1 MQDTFFWNECK
12 KTIERDVSAE
22 EYSTWID
29 PLELKENKGASPK
42 SYSVLATNQFIN
54 NWVLDN
60 YGTLITKRLIEII
73 LLRHPLQPACIA
85 EIK

>member
-29 PLELKENKGASPK
+29 PLELIENKDFYIS
-42 SYSVLATNQFIN
+42 L
-54 NWVLDN
+54 
-60 YGTLITKRLIEII
+60 
-73 LLRHPLQPACIA
+73 CA
-85 EIK
+85 ETESLSRA